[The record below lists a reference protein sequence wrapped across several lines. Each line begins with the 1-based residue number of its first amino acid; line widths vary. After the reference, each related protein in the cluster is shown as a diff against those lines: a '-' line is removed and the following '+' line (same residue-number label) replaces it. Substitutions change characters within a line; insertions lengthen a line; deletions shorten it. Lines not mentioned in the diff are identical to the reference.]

1 MGGGTEAKVA
11 PAPAPVVAPKAT
23 GATKAKRKFK
33 KKPHVLETTTAMQL
47 LLRRIADRSHYP
59 DGATG
64 KVKTAKVAIAGTEV
78 VSMLQEAV
86 LISVIDKDNP
96 VEWKKTE
103 AELAYSLQAVGVLH
117 AQMKDGELKQVDG
130 ELTAALKS
138 FEAIVPKKSW
148 KDAHDAKQIKP
159 LAALSM
165 DENYELAR
173 NAIIAACREVTKFKG
188 STRSDTE
195 RVNTTTATL
204 PLHFHTASTAAR
216 LVKDRDLRITLHDD
230 MALASKGMEYL
241 NAFVAMDP
249 PIPWNR
255 LYAAAFDA
263 ENDARHSIGLNPVKR
278 VYSGTIDPNEAL
290 KAVQNTVSDGRVS
303 GSWSKK
309 VFHNPEQAVLGMA
322 AALDLMFDSQ
332 MLAVTRLASDLKEP
346 PAPKKQSFWEK
357 LLEVAVKVAL
367 STVAAGIASYFEN
380 AMKVR
385 IDNVFA
391 KKSGLPMGVFELLPK
406 AEQSQ
411 WLTDTLK
418 GGDIFR
424 KVTADAAKDGFKSII
439 KDGGFLVYQM
449 SLGSH
454 TAKTKAT
461 EPLNAFTQVQHGAL
475 TQQRFEARSMM
486 IRLMGALQQLDL
498 EVLNAMAL
506 GISEEISTKANDTQ
520 YDASMNEWQNLKA
533 RLTAGDAKAAEI
545 PKGVRK
551 SSDAAPKDLEGKAK
565 RDWDKQVKK
574 NPELATEKMPDIV
587 TRDAAMDNSAVAGAF
602 EIDVY
607 VDAEGSRKNPQP
619 RTSSQLDWTFKSLK
633 LPGAEPV
640 TRTHF
645 RQKDERLSRIPMNK
659 HFNMRFTSYYNETL
673 LRVGV
678 GPDRGLILD
687 GLGFYERRM
696 LKFWAAGET
705 VTYGGTYAYTDRD
718 KEPEAPGINLLVK
731 MIERLLYSI
740 RTSRLEK

>member
-1 MGGGTEAKVA
+1 MGGGTETKVA
-11 PAPAPVVAPKAT
+11 PAPRPSVAPAKTAAAPKA
-23 GATKAKRKFK
+23 RKFK
-33 KKPHVLETTTAMQL
+33 KKPHVLETTIAMQL
-47 LLRRIADRSHYP
+47 LLRRIAERSHYP
-59 DGATG
+59 NGATG
-64 KVKTAKVAIAGTEV
+64 KLKTAKVAIAGTEV
-78 VSMLQEAV
+78 VALLQEAV
-86 LISVIDKDNP
+86 QISVIDKDNP
-96 VEWKKTE
+96 VDWKKSK
-103 AELAYSLQAVGVLH
+103 AELAYCLQEVAVLH
-117 AQMKDGELKQVDG
+117 GQMKDGELKQVDG
-130 ELTAALKS
+130 QLTEALKS
-138 FEAIVPKKSW
+138 FEGIVPKKSW

-159 LAALSM
+159 LAALNQ
-165 DENYELAR
+165 DENYDLAR

-188 STRSDTE
+188 STRSDTD

-204 PLHFHTASTAAR
+204 PLHFHTASTAAK

-230 MALASKGMEYL
+230 MALASKGMGYL
-241 NAFVAMDP
+241 DAFIGMAP
-249 PIPWNR
+249 RIPWNR
-255 LYAAAFDA
+255 LYASAFDA
-263 ENDARHSIGLNPVKR
+263 ENDARVALGLQAEKR
-278 VYSGTIDPNEAL
+278 VYSGTIDPGEAL
-290 KAVQNTVSDGRVS
+290 KTVQNTVVDGRVT

-309 VFHNPEQAVLGMA
+309 VFQNPEQAVLGMA
-322 AALDLMFDSQ
+322 AALDMMFDQQ

-346 PAPKKQSFWEK
+346 PKPKQQSFWEK

-367 STVAAGIASYFEN
+367 STVAGALSSYFEN
-380 AMKVR
+380 AIKMRV
-385 IDNVFA
+385 DNVFA

-406 AEQSQ
+406 AEQGQ
-411 WLTDTLK
+411 WLSDTLK

-424 KVTADAAKDGFKSII
+424 KVTADAAKDGFKEII
-439 KDGGFLVYQM
+439 KSGGMLIYQM

-506 GISEEISTKANDTQ
+506 GISDEVSTKANDAQ

-533 RLTAGDAKAAEI
+533 RLTAGDAKAAAI

-551 SSDAAPKDLEGKAK
+551 TSDAAPKDLEGKAK
-565 RDWDKQVKK
+565 RGWDKQVKK

-587 TRDAAMDNSAVAGAF
+587 TRDAAMNNSAVAGAF

-607 VDAEGSRKNPQP
+607 VDAEGSRKNPQR

-659 HFNMRFTSYYNETL
+659 HFNLRFTSYNNETL
-673 LRVGV
+673 LKVGV

-687 GLGFYERRM
+687 GLDFYELRM

-718 KEPEAPGINLLVK
+718 KESEAPGINLLVK
-731 MIERLLYSI
+731 MIERLQYSI
-740 RTSRLEK
+740 RTWRLEK